1 MGTARR
7 LVTVRNPRRVIVRAI
22 QIVVVLV
29 VLATACNNSP
39 EPAAPTPTRIP
50 TAVPTPTPP
59 PPTAT
64 TPPENW
70 VKNHRVTEMWS
81 GPGSDLKA
89 ISFGPTATQFCAF
102 RVEGPPQGG
111 RLYVYNPYND
121 GRFWI
126 DADAVGPVVPPPHS
140 ASPKPANVNCAEI
153 VYDGQG
159 SAGQVAATAP
169 TPATTPAGVP
179 LPDAKSGDPLVLAL
193 YYPWYDSD
201 TWGKGQTSDLPRERY
216 ESADPATIAKQVAW
230 AHSTGIDVLVSA
242 WFGLKDANPTES
254 NFRQLLNTAQASGM
268 RAALMLETDSDEF
281 YPNRATM
288 AQALRYFLDVHA
300 SHPAYLRID
309 GKPVILIWHPIGV
322 FGSNGQ
328 RIEQKNG
335 TTVDAWASLL
345 GEVDP
350 QHRALWIA
358 EGDFFDLLRVFDG
371 IFPYSVAWSPD
382 PANQLASYGQT
393 VRQRAVS
400 LGSRKIWAASAMPG
414 YDDTRIPRRASTFAV
429 PRQDGAYYEKTF
441 QGAIASKPDW
451 VVITSF
457 NEWLEGTQIEP
468 SATYGDTYLDLT
480 RMFVS
485 RFKAAPRP

>member
-159 SAGQVAATAP
+159 SAGQ
-169 TPATTPAGVP
+169 
-179 LPDAKSGDPLVLAL
+179 
-193 YYPWYDSD
+193 
-201 TWGKGQTSDLPRERY
+201 
-216 ESADPATIAKQVAW
+216 
-230 AHSTGIDVLVSA
+230 
-242 WFGLKDANPTES
+242 DANPTES

-288 AQALRYFLDVHA
+288 VQALRYFLDVHA